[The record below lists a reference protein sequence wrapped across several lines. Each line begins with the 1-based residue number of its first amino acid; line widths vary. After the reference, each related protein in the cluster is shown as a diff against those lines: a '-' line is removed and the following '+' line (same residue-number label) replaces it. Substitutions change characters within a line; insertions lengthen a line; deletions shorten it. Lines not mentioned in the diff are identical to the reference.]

1 MRTKVPEG
9 LGGRRGLVC
18 PEPPRLS
25 TEHSA
30 SGERRGAWG
39 ALTQHIR
46 GKHLPRG
53 SLGASCHAGKVEVIR
68 ALDRN

>member
-30 SGERRGAWG
+30 SGERRGAG
-39 ALTQHIR
+39 VH
-46 GKHLPRG
+46 
-53 SLGASCHAGKVEVIR
+53 
-68 ALDRN
+68 

>member
-1 MRTKVPEG
+1 M
-9 LGGRRGLVC
+9 
-18 PEPPRLS
+18 
-25 TEHSA
+25 
-30 SGERRGAWG
+30 
-39 ALTQHIR
+39 QHIR